1 MADSQKTRAQN
12 VESITANEA
21 AKADLDTK
29 VEQTK
34 QKKTSQETELSNIK
48 GYITQLHAN
57 CDFLIENYDLRP
69 SENSV

>member
-1 MADSQKTRAQN
+1 MRIVTNPLFPNKNAKDCEK
-12 VESITANEA
+12 

-29 VEQTK
+29 IESTK
-34 QKKTSQETELSNIK
+34 QKKASQETELSNIK